1 MIIFDE
7 EKRIF
12 HISTLSSSYVIRLNG
27 EYIIEHLYYGRKLS
41 NLIGLSDY
49 EDTFVPAFSAI
60 DDEYRQQ
67 RISTDFVL
75 QEYAFYGS
83 SDLRKPSFHAVY
95 TDGSRITKMKF

>member
-83 SDLRKPSFHAVY
+83 SDLR
-95 TDGSRITKMKF
+95 